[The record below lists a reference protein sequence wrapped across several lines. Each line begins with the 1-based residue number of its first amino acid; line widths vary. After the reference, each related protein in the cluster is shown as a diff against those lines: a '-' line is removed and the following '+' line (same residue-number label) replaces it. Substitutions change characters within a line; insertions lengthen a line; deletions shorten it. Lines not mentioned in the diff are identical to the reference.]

1 MDNTKADITK
11 ITGFKKLA
19 SWQQK
24 LFRDIHKLHNSMI
37 GSNKEDYPVSVKW
50 IKDKKEPRHSYLKV
64 VFKNG
69 EWLHY
74 TLQGN
79 WY

>member
-1 MDNTKADITK
+1 MDFGSVKGYKKLTEEQRLFFERM
-11 ITGFKKLA
+11 FKKHQAGLGTEA
-19 SWQQK
+19 K
-24 LFRDIHKLHNSMI
+24 KDFT
-37 GSNKEDYPVSVKW
+37 PVSVKW
-50 IKDKKEPRHSYLKV
+50 KKTYLKV

-74 TLQGN
+74 TQSGT